1 MDQFFASKL
10 YNFNQKQVLLEK
22 LAKNLEIILVYI
34 DAEAVK
40 ALPVTASVCK
50 AEIFMRRL
58 TTQDEVF
65 H

>member
-1 MDQFFASKL
+1 
-10 YNFNQKQVLLEK
+10 LLEK

-40 ALPVTASVCK
+40 ALPVTASICK

-58 TTQDEVF
+58 TTTQDEVF

>member
-1 MDQFFASKL
+1 
-10 YNFNQKQVLLEK
+10 LLGK

-40 ALPVTASVCK
+40 AMPVTASVCK
-50 AEIFMRRL
+50 AMIFMRRL